1 MLICDLTT
9 ETMSDVDEDKLAE
22 NINEFDRLM
31 AEHEALQS
39 TGETQDFVN
48 EFDRLMAEHEAVQS
62 TGETQDFVVTD
73 DVSYTVGAAK
83 PDVDIDDAEH
93 GGIELVQLPVAD
105 DKEKSK
111 QPTDW

>member
-31 AEHEALQS
+31 AEHEAL
-39 TGETQDFVN
+39 
-48 EFDRLMAEHEAVQS
+48 QS